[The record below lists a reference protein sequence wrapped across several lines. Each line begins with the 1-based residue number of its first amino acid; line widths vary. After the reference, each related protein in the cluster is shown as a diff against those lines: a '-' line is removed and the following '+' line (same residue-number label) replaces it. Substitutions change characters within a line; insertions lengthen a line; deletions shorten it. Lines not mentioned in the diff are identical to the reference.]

1 MKEMKRNPLIPFLLI
16 AILGIGLTFFL
27 SMKGLKDEDKI
38 ASGGEEQKQEET
50 ANATPEELYKQNCLS
65 CHGENYEGGAGPAL
79 KGVGD
84 KLEVADIK
92 KKIQEGGNGMPGGL
106 IPNEKLDEMAEWVS
120 KIK

>member
-1 MKEMKRNPLIPFLLI
+1 MKRNPLIPFLLI

-38 ASGGEEQKQEET
+38 ASGGKEQKQEET
-50 ANATPEELYKQNCLS
+50 ANATPEELYKQNCIS
-65 CHGENYEGGAGPAL
+65 CHGENYEGGGPAL

-92 KKIQEGGNGMPGGL
+92 KKF
-106 IPNEKLDEMAEWVS
+106 KKAEMGCRAG
-120 KIK
+120 

>member
-1 MKEMKRNPLIPFLLI
+1 MKRNPLIPFLLI

-38 ASGGEEQKQEET
+38 ASGGQEQKQEET

-92 KKIQEGGNGMPGGL
+92 KKIQEGGNGMPAGL
-106 IPNEKLDEMAEWVS
+106 IPNEKLDEMSEWVS

>member
-38 ASGGEEQKQEET
+38 ASGGEEQKQRDSECD
-50 ANATPEELYKQNCLS
+50 AEELYKAKLS
-65 CHGENYEGGAGPAL
+65 ELTGKTMRRRRSCI

-92 KKIQEGGNGMPGGL
+92 KKNSRRRQRMPAAD
-106 IPNEKLDEMAEWVS
+106 PE
-120 KIK
+120 

>member
-1 MKEMKRNPLIPFLLI
+1 MKRNPLIPFLLI

-38 ASGGEEQKQEET
+38 ASGGKEQKQEES
-50 ANATPEELYKQNCLS
+50 ANATPEELYKQNCIS

-106 IPNEKLDEMAEWVS
+106 IPNEKLDEMSEWVS